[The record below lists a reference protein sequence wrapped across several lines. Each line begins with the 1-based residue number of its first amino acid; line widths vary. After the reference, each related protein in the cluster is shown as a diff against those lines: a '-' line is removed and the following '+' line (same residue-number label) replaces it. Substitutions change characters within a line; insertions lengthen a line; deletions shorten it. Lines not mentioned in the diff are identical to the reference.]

1 MLNISEYLV
10 YRAWLQLEPDRPVE
24 AMPKFG
30 AIAME
35 ETEIFRD
42 PCSDR
47 LFFSKHH
54 SEKSVPVIM
63 PTISMSFAT
72 ESSAEIQ
79 AIASGT
85 DYVVHKAFKQ
95 RCLFSAMV
103 NQNGFGVLEPKQRV
117 LAKYAL
123 ILDPDS
129 VVDCEGYRLAIADS
143 LTDIQTIVL
152 KPDGMFSVS
161 PSLFGKKI
169 TAHLQI
175 VFLEAVV
182 INKNQPLP
190 PITLNT
196 VLKAKDSDRFYFA
209 AINDC
214 YPVLE
219 QFDPDANSIT
229 LRLAFNA
236 IGVTPQLLS

>member
-1 MLNISEYLV
+1 MLDISEYLV
-10 YRAWLQLEPDRPVE
+10 YRAWLQLEPCRPVE

-30 AIAME
+30 AIAMDNV
-35 ETEIFRD
+35 EIFRD

-54 SEKSVPVIM
+54 SEKSTPVTM
-63 PTISMSFAT
+63 ATISLSFPT

-85 DYVVHKAFKQ
+85 DYVVHKEFKQ
-95 RCLFSAMV
+95 RCLFTAIV
-103 NQNGFGVLEPKQRV
+103 NQNGFGVLESKSRI

-123 ILDPDS
+123 ILDPDA
-129 VVDCEGYRLAIADS
+129 VIDCEGYRLAIADA
-143 LTDIQTIVL
+143 LGDIQTIVL

-169 TAHLQI
+169 SAHLQI
-175 VFLEAVV
+175 VLLDTVV
-182 INKNQPLP
+182 MNTNTPLP
-190 PITLNT
+190 PITLHT
-196 VLKAKDSDRFYFA
+196 VLKAQDSDQFYLA
-209 AINDC
+209 VINDC

-219 QFDPDANSIT
+219 QFDPDANTIT
-229 LRLAFNA
+229 LRLAFDA
-236 IGVTPQLLS
+236 IGVKPQLLS